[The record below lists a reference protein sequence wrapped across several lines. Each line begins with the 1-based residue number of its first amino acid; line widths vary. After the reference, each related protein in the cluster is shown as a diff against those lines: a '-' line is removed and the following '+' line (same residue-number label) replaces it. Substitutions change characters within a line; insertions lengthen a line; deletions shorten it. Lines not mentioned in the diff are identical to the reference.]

1 MQRLAVI
8 IPTYNEREN
17 LPVLVESLENI
28 LDGMNMKS
36 LVVIVDDDSPD
47 GTGMVA
53 EQLGNR
59 YGNISVLHRERK
71 TGLGSAYKD
80 GFKHA
85 FSQFDPTVII
95 QMDADNSHDPKYIPS
110 MERMIAN
117 GNDVVVGS
125 RRVDDGAV
133 VGWGYYRKSLSSTA
147 NAVAR
152 LMCGLN
158 VRDATSGYRAYN
170 ANCLRRVDIDSIR
183 SDGYAFQIEILC
195 KLKQL
200 GCRICELPIK
210 FVDRM
215 EGRSKLNLNEMLEFL
230 GVCTRLMFNR

>member
-1 MQRLAVI
+1 M
-8 IPTYNEREN
+8 
-17 LPVLVESLENI
+17 ESLENV
-28 LDGMNMKS
+28 LNSMGTKS
-36 LVVIVDDDSPD
+36 LVLIVDDNSPD
-47 GTGMVA
+47 GTGIVA
-53 EQLGNR
+53 EQLGKR
-59 YGNISVLHRERK
+59 YDNISVLHREGK

-80 GFKHA
+80 GFKYA
-85 FSQFDPTVII
+85 LDRFDPTIII

-110 MERMIAN
+110 MERMIAK

-158 VRDATSGYRAYN
+158 VRDATSGYRAYSS
-170 ANCLRRVDIDSIR
+170 NCLRRLDMDAIR

-200 GCRICELPIK
+200 GCRICELPII
-210 FVDRM
+210 FVDRR
-215 EGRSKLNLNEMLEFL
+215 EGRSKLNSNEMFEFL